1 MSIKSFIKEHLLG
14 HHISDDV
21 ASFVGGGVF
30 ANVFTT
36 QFVNHTLEVAV
47 VGFVGGA
54 CGLIGKLAIQFIYD
68 KFFKSKIN
76 NDDNRTV

>member
-1 MSIKSFIKEHLLG
+1 MSVKSFIKEHLLG

-30 ANVFTT
+30 ANIFTA

-47 VGFVGGA
+47 V
-54 CGLIGKLAIQFIYD
+54 
-68 KFFKSKIN
+68 
-76 NDDNRTV
+76 